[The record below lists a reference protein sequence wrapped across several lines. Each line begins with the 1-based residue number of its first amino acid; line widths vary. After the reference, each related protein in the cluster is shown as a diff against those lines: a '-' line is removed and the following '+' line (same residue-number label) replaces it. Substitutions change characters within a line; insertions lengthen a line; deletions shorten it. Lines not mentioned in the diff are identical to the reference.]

1 MKIKELILST
11 GLTDRTIRFYI
22 EEGLISPEYTENYFG
37 RKSFS
42 FTEEDGETLRDISV
56 LRGYG
61 FTIAEIKELLFAPE
75 SCQATLEGVKAR
87 TEGEVLR
94 GGELLQKIDALCDG
108 KSHTLCEIA
117 SELRSCEGLILNEE
131 KLGVRDILRLGA
143 SGACQLLIFAI
154 SVLPLA
160 LSLVL
165 SFLSFILLSYKYPKI
180 SVFSCIA
187 LVFCFAVFVALFI
200 AFNLKRRAPFYLKLV
215 LIILSL
221 IAIPISIV
229 SSLGLVSHSETTSAD
244 DYLIFD
250 MEPRSSL
257 HPKYTELFPER
268 REIISSSDEISY
280 HYRLIGNGASA
291 SYDIFLERKF
301 SSDAEFKEEAARLK
315 ALFNSTPGGKAYD
328 FGSFDAYFLPW
339 GESVPYEERWQEFY
353 TYVFFALDEE
363 NCTVRYLYNEKTEF
377 SGFDTAPYYE
387 GLNWN

>member
-42 FTEEDGETLRDISV
+42 FTEEDGKTLRDISV

-61 FTIAEIKELLFAPE
+61 FTIAEIKALLFAPE
-75 SCQATLEGVKAR
+75 SCQATLESVKAR
-87 TEGEVLR
+87 TKGEVLR

-165 SFLSFILLSYKYPKI
+165 SFLSFIFYKYPKI
-180 SVFSCIA
+180 SVFSCA
-187 LVFCFAVFVALFI
+187 MLVCCFAVFVTLFI
-200 AFNLKRRAPFYLKLV
+200 VFNLKRRAPFYLKLALVV
-215 LIILSL
+215 LAL

-229 SSLGLVSHSETTSAD
+229 SSLGLVSHSETTSTE

-257 HPKYTELFPER
+257 QLKYTELFPER
-268 REIISSSDEISY
+268 REIISSSDEINY
-280 HYRLIGNGASA
+280 HYRLIGSGASA

-301 SSDAEFKEEAARLK
+301 SSDAEFNEEAARLK
-315 ALFNSTPGGKAYD
+315 ALFNANAGGASYT
-328 FGSFDAYFLPW
+328 FGSFDAYCLPW
-339 GESVPYEERWQEFY
+339 GVEVPYEERWQEFY

-377 SGFDTAPYYE
+377 SGFETSPYYE
-387 GLNWN
+387 SLTWN